1 MASTALYIPGTASFA
16 PASYEASAPAAL
28 AADDPYPGPQLQS
41 IDDEG
46 WTQRYTPYGE
56 QRSEAQVETDYRYT
70 GQREEDGIGLYY
82 YDARWYDPA
91 LGRFI
96 QPDTIVPGASNTQAL
111 NRYSYVLNNPMKYTD
126 PTGTGRPRKTLQIR
140 GTIRDNMGSRVLE
153 YQIQVSIGSAQN
165 GIAACCIGTERSN
178 DQTTSD
184 LLSGRGYL
192 SAGHLT
198 AADAMMIVLR
208 KAERMSQGNT
218 RIFAEDTNAVLSG
231 HNIDFLAYYRNR
243 ADGGVDNPGKSSP
256 DYYATF
262 VGSTGFASEYQDP
275 NWENEQTHHFW
286 FYVQLTYEYGPF

>member
-1 MASTALYIPGTASFA
+1 
-16 PASYEASAPAAL
+16 L
-28 AADDPYPGPQLQS
+28 AC
-41 IDDEG
+41 
-46 WTQRYTPYGE
+46 
-56 QRSEAQVETDYRYT
+56 DYRYT
-70 GQREEDGIGLYY
+70 GQREEDAIGLYY
-82 YDARWYDPA
+82 YDVRWYDPA

-126 PTGTGRPRKTLQIR
+126 PTGHWTPEEDPSDTRYYTRQYGAVGVSNTRSKSASVLRKMALQHVALGLR
-140 GTIRDNMGSRVLE
+140 GVTN
-153 YQIQVSIGSAQN
+153 
-165 GIAACCIGTERSN
+165 
-178 DQTTSD
+178 QTTSD

-286 FYVQLTYEYGPF
+286 FYVQLTYEYGPFWGMGGNIYHELTDRDLNGRSWQDLALGVEGITVGLMCRDSRNTPEDINDYIEKHVVRP